1 MNIAQISSSMKWCA
15 LFLVLSKKK
24 SQTKSKSNN
33 EIVNFYHFIKLSL
46 YYINLLLHFTSIC
59 NLSFY
64 VLHVHMKHLIKMAF
78 CIKCVQKV
86 LKVTKG
92 MDKSEFTIVLAVSD
106 PLARSIQKLKW
117 LYKLNIHLNV

>member
-24 SQTKSKSNN
+24 NQTKSKSNN